1 MASSIF
7 NIQYSI
13 FENSILSE
21 TEGPATSNIEIRD
34 LSILLYRTN
43 NPVILTSE
51 NLVRPVQRLHRSLN
65 AENYNKN
72 WKS

>member
-1 MASSIF
+1 M
-7 NIQYSI
+7 
-13 FENSILSE
+13 SE